1 MFGIKWRPSG
11 VLSGRDLR
19 NNGYPGL
26 KSWAVNR
33 DALSI
38 DCDSNVADVD
48 GNPGLKSWPVDHDPF
63 GIDADSDVPGT
74 DDNPGLKSWAIN
86 QNAFSIVL
94 CVCLVLFLVLP
105 HPCPAQE
112 PAAPSPGIPVSKI
125 TALQKELAEAGEASS
140 SLRKRRAYKNV
151 ARNGEDLIE
160 DSPAAPNRFRV
171 LGIVFQARKRLIGL
185 DNSDRNREALFAT
198 CAQLAQA
205 PDEQAELRLEADL
218 LLSERSLSLKGADV
232 QERTRALEALIKRYR
247 GTTAEAKSL
256 ILASQIAPKLGAL
269 DLEKTLFN
277 TMKERFPADHEVIQ
291 WRRKRAGSAML
302 EVMFAGSFTRV
313 DGVPLNFPH
322 DLMGHLSIMV
332 FWSQDTPGFELYLKQ
347 VKELEVQ
354 YPGRFDVFS
363 FNLDELPDG
372 GVATL
377 RKLGLDWTVMRLPGG
392 RKHPAFRSYATKD
405 PDGIFVNAY
414 GRALLSPKGAQ
425 GEKFELSAERI
436 SDERYL
442 AQLQSLFIGDFLV
455 TAEPDE
461 PRTPKLAA
469 IQNCFIAAPF
479 RYRLKPEQALANYTK
494 AAKLCADAIKAEP
507 VADISA
513 LRDRRIIAL
522 MGMWNLAGEPA
533 YLAEAVKEAKAALAT
548 TLPPGADVVARFCLA
563 KDTLRTSEA
572 VKMEAVVSAFLED
585 CGGAEAPASAVAA
598 ATILA
603 LDANAR
609 GLHERTRATLLAV
622 PQSDNPMLWPVAAY
636 LRDLVHTYDVL
647 RANFIY
653 RHSKRERELRM
664 RGHIAN
670 LGGEPR
676 RDRLPEIELKTL
688 DGGTLSLPRNS
699 TGKLTLLVFVEPSA
713 DPNAEFPLNDDEEG
727 KAKKGGT
734 AATAWMR
741 VGLLGHACTLAD
753 RHINKDLNTIVAV
766 LSDDADRIAALMK
779 AREYTCQ
786 ATMVPGGLANPM
798 VRRLG
803 ILSADLTPN
812 IFLIRRDGSIA
823 WQATG
828 VPHVDAGE
836 FASMLASKVQIEVCE
851 LEHAY
856 QALEKGDFKEAARVF
871 GGPYLPWLPDRFGW
885 RSSRYHGQAVAHVG
899 AKDWT
904 AALESIDKA
913 IDARKLKYFQGRRS
927 KDPTQWR
934 KEATTITVQ
943 QPDDVL
949 VELWAIKALVLD
961 KLGRK
966 EEAEKM
972 RRRSEEPASTEPS
985 SVYKAFHG
993 KLKQVRTAN
1002 SRSNP

>member
-1 MFGIKWRPSG
+1 
-11 VLSGRDLR
+11 
-19 NNGYPGL
+19 
-26 KSWAVNR
+26 
-33 DALSI
+33 
-38 DCDSNVADVD
+38 
-48 GNPGLKSWPVDHDPF
+48 
-63 GIDADSDVPGT
+63 
-74 DDNPGLKSWAIN
+74 
-86 QNAFSIVL
+86 
-94 CVCLVLFLVLP
+94 
-105 HPCPAQE
+105 
-112 PAAPSPGIPVSKI
+112 
-125 TALQKELAEAGEASS
+125 
-140 SLRKRRAYKNV
+140 
-151 ARNGEDLIE
+151 
-160 DSPAAPNRFRV
+160 
-171 LGIVFQARKRLIGL
+171 
-185 DNSDRNREALFAT
+185 
-198 CAQLAQA
+198 
-205 PDEQAELRLEADL
+205 
-218 LLSERSLSLKGADV
+218 
-232 QERTRALEALIKRYR
+232 
-247 GTTAEAKSL
+247 
-256 ILASQIAPKLGAL
+256 
-269 DLEKTLFN
+269 
-277 TMKERFPADHEVIQ
+277 
-291 WRRKRAGSAML
+291 
-302 EVMFAGSFTRV
+302 MFAGSFERV
-313 DGVPLNFPH
+313 DGVPLNFPL

-332 FWSQDTPGFELYLKQ
+332 FWSHDTPGFELYLKQ

-372 GVATL
+372 GMATL
-377 RKLGLDWTVMRLPGG
+377 RKLELDWTVMRLPGG
-392 RKHPAFRSYATKD
+392 RKHPAFRSHATKD

-425 GEKFELSAERI
+425 GEKFELIAERI

-461 PRTPKLAA
+461 PRTDSTRGAPSRQASKSAA
-469 IQNCFIAAPF
+469 IQECFVAAPF

-494 AAKLCADAIKAEP
+494 AAKLCADSIKTEP
-507 VADISA
+507 EADIPA

-533 YLAEAVKEAKAALAT
+533 HLAEAVKEAKAALAT
-548 TLPPGADVVARFCLA
+548 TLLPGADVVARFCLA

-585 CGGAEAPASAVAA
+585 CGGAEAPAAAVAA

-622 PQSDNPMLWPVAAY
+622 SEGDNPMVWPVAAF
-636 LRDLVHTYDVL
+636 LRDLVHTYDLL

-664 RGHIAN
+664 RGQIAH

-676 RDRLPEIELKTL
+676 TDRLPEIALKTL
-688 DGGTLSLPRNS
+688 DGGTLNLPQES

-727 KAKKGGT
+727 KAKKGGL

-753 RHINKDLNTIVAV
+753 RHVNKELNTIVAV

-779 AREYTCQ
+779 ARELTCQ

-803 ILSADLTPN
+803 ILSADRTPN
-812 IFLIRRDGSIA
+812 LFLIRRDGSIA

-836 FASMLASKVQIEVCE
+836 FAIMLGSKVQIEVCE
-851 LEHAY
+851 LECAY
-856 QALEKGDFKEAARVF
+856 QALEKDDFKKAARVF

-885 RSSRYHGQAVAHVG
+885 RSSRYHGQAVAHLG
-899 AKDWT
+899 AQDWK

-913 IDARKLKYFQGRRS
+913 IDARKLKYFKGQRS
-927 KDPTQWR
+927 KYTTEWR
-934 KEATTITVQ
+934 KEAATVTVQ
-943 QPDDVL
+943 RPDNIL
-949 VELWAIKALVLD
+949 VELWAIKALILD

-966 EEAEKM
+966 EEAAQM
-972 RRRSEEPASTEPS
+972 RRRSEEPASTETS
-985 SVYKAFHG
+985 SVYEEFHG
-993 KLKQVRTAN
+993 KLKQLRIEQAEKRN
-1002 SRSNP
+1002 

>member
-1 MFGIKWRPSG
+1 MCGTESGLSG
-11 VLSGRDLR
+11 VLSGRIFR
-19 NNGYPGL
+19 TNNY
-26 KSWAVNR
+26 
-33 DALSI
+33 
-38 DCDSNVADVD
+38 
-48 GNPGLKSWPVDHDPF
+48 
-63 GIDADSDVPGT
+63 
-74 DDNPGLKSWAIN
+74 PGLKSWAIN
-86 QNAFSIVL
+86 RDAFSILL
-94 CVCLVLFLVLP
+94 CVCLTLFLVLP

-112 PAAPSPGIPVSKI
+112 AAAPPPGISENKI
-125 TALQKELAEAGEASS
+125 AVIQKELAEAGEATSS
-140 SLRKRRAYKNV
+140 ARKRRAYKSV
-151 ARNGEDLIE
+151 ARDGEDLLE
-160 DSPAAPNRFRV
+160 ASPAAPNRFRV
-171 LGIVFQARKRLIGL
+171 LEIVFQAQKRLIGL
-185 DNSDRNREALFAT
+185 DNSDRNREALFET
-198 CAQLAQA
+198 CAKLAQA

-218 LLSERSLSLKGADV
+218 LLSEKSLSLNGADA
-232 QERTRALEALIKRYR
+232 QERTRALEELIKRYL

-277 TMKERFPADHEVIQ
+277 TMKERFPADHEVMQ
-291 WRRKRAGSAML
+291 WRRKHAGSAML
-302 EVMFAGSFTRV
+302 EVLFAGSFTRV

-414 GRALLSPKGAQ
+414 GRALLSPKEAQ

-455 TAEPDE
+455 TAEADE
-461 PRTPKLAA
+461 LRTDSTRGAPSQQAPKLAA
-469 IQNCFIAAPF
+469 IQECFIAAPF

-494 AAKLCADAIKAEP
+494 AAKLCADAIKTEP
-507 VADISA
+507 RADISA
-513 LRDRRIIAL
+513 LRNRRIIAL

-533 YLAEAVKEAKAALAT
+533 YLAEAVKEAKAALTT

-563 KDTLRTSEA
+563 KDTLRTSES
-572 VKMEAVVSAFLED
+572 VKMEALVSAFLAD

-598 ATILA
+598 AAILA

-622 PQSDNPMLWPVAAY
+622 PESDHPMLWPVVAF
-636 LRDLVHTYDVL
+636 LRDLVHTYDLL
-647 RANFIY
+647 RANFIW
-653 RHSKRERELRM
+653 RHSKRERPQQM

-676 RDRLPEIELKTL
+676 TDRLPEIELKKL
-688 DGGTLSLPRNS
+688 DGGTLSLPRES

-727 KAKKGGT
+727 KDKKGGT

-741 VGLLGHACTLAD
+741 SGLLGHACTLAD
-753 RHINKDLNTIVAV
+753 RHVNKDLNTIVAV

-779 AREYTCQ
+779 ARQLTCQ

-803 ILSADLTPN
+803 IHSADRTPN

-828 VPHVDAGE
+828 VPHVDAGA

-913 IDARKLKYFQGRRS
+913 IDARKLKYFQGRRN
-927 KDPTQWR
+927 KDPTNWR
-934 KEATTITVQ
+934 KEAATVTVQ
-943 QPDDVL
+943 RPDDIL
-949 VELWAIKALVLD
+949 VELWAVKALILD

-966 EEAEKM
+966 EEAAQM
-972 RRRSEEPASTEPS
+972 RRRSEEAVSTEPS
-985 SVYKAFHG
+985 SVYEAFHG
-993 KLKQVRTAN
+993 KLKKLRHSQQ
-1002 SRSNP
+1002 